1 MVKPVAGEIVVVPF
15 PRTDSGKRRPAFVI
29 ADLPGADLILCQIT
43 SRAHFDGFA
52 VTLDS
57 SDCERGQIDQ
67 PCYIR
72 PPRLF
77 SVEHHII
84 LHSLGKVTEA
94 KLEEVLK
101 RAREFFKDKMCNALT
116 KRVGKIHTPPLPM
129 VTFGDSSSI
138 VPSRTGIFRRSRSI
152 FGN

>member
-52 VTLDS
+52 VALDKT
-57 SDCERGQIDQ
+57 DCERGQIDR

-72 PPRLF
+72 PQRLF
-77 SVEHHII
+77 TLEHHII
-84 LHSLGKVTEA
+84 LRSLGKVTEE

-101 RAREFFKDKMCNALT
+101 RAREFFID
-116 KRVGKIHTPPLPM
+116 
-129 VTFGDSSSI
+129 
-138 VPSRTGIFRRSRSI
+138 
-152 FGN
+152 